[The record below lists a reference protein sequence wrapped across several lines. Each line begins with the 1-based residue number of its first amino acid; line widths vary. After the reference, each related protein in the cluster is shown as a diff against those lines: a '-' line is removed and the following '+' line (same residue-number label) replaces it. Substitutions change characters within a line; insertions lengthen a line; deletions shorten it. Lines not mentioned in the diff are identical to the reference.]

1 MRSKTVDHI
10 NSPGA
15 CEFVDAT
22 MEARESTCF
31 TGVVAPGVAKVGLV
45 FPRVSAGAGLIWKS
59 NHEKARN
66 RSTGCFSL
74 QARAA
79 IRGVRSQNAHACS
92 ESLARARFSAKTL
105 QKIGAQTCAEKA
117 TLCTKR
123 LGQFGATLLLCG
135 VAATCRHGRAQQSY
149 CRSPAMRNCS

>member
-1 MRSKTVDHI
+1 
-10 NSPGA
+10 
-15 CEFVDAT
+15 

-59 NHEKARN
+59 NHKKARN

-105 QKIGAQTCAEKA
+105 QKIVGRRLAR
-117 TLCTKR
+117 KR
-123 LGQFGATLLLCG
+123 PHC
-135 VAATCRHGRAQQSY
+135 V
-149 CRSPAMRNCS
+149 RSA